1 MRRLARCGR
10 PDLTATSE
18 EQEKSKN
25 DADRLFGTAEGKK
38 GECCSEHNISARSV
52 SARYSVATAQFGGCG

>member
-10 PDLTATSE
+10 PDLIATSE

-25 DADRLFGTAEGKK
+25 DADHLFGTAEGKK
-38 GECCSEHNISARSV
+38 TSV
-52 SARYSVATAQFGGCG
+52 VASTTSMLGV

>member
-1 MRRLARCGR
+1 MPRNIDGTIGMSRLARCGR

-25 DADRLFGTAEGKK
+25 DADHLFGTAEGKK
-38 GECCSEHNISARSV
+38 TSDVASTISMLGA
-52 SARYSVATAQFGGCG
+52 